1 MIKSLLIV
9 ALGGGVGSAIRYLV
23 SFLISERVTQGVF
36 PWGTFAVNVIGCF
49 IVGLLYGLL
58 EGESSHST
66 RLFLITG
73 FCGGFTTFSA
83 FINENLCMADAK
95 AYMVTVLY
103 ITLSV
108 AVGLLLCYVGRII
121 TSG

>member
-66 RLFLITG
+66 RLLLITG

-83 FINENLCMADAK
+83 FINESLYMADAK
-95 AYMVTVLY
+95 SYMMMVLY
-103 ITLSV
+103 VTLSI

>member
-66 RLFLITG
+66 RLLLITG

-83 FINENLCMADAK
+83 FINESLYMADAK
-95 AYMVTVLY
+95 SYMMMVLY
-103 ITLSV
+103 ITLSM

>member
-66 RLFLITG
+66 RLLLITG

-95 AYMVTVLY
+95 SYMMMVLY

-121 TSG
+121 TSW

>member
-66 RLFLITG
+66 RLLLITG

-83 FINENLCMADAK
+83 FINESLCMADAK

>member
-66 RLFLITG
+66 RLLLITG

-95 AYMVTVLY
+95 SYMMMVLY
-103 ITLSV
+103 ITLSI